1 MLRANASVPETKF
14 LTELDSFVE
23 RVDAIDTAPGSQ
35 QLLGRIADEFGFENF
50 TYLGGKTITVN
61 GVRQFDLHEPPF
73 CITNFP
79 DEWQRLY
86 IQNDYYKI
94 DPAILH
100 LMSSIL
106 PATWDEFAATTP
118 LVSSQRKMLGD
129 AADFGLQRGFTIP
142 IHGPSGEF
150 GLLSLT
156 SSVRTE
162 EFARRIERSRHTLH
176 LLAIHLHNALYQRI
190 RNPEPPAA
198 AVRLTQREVEVLRW
212 TAEGKTSWEIS
223 GILNLSERTV
233 NFHLD
238 RAKKKLGVFSKTHAV
253 AKMYTLGITKIF

>member
-1 MLRANASVPETKF
+1 MLRTNASVPEIKL
-14 LTELDSFVE
+14 LTELDSIVE
-23 RVDAIDTAPGSQ
+23 RFDAIDAGPESH

-61 GVRQFDLHEPPF
+61 GVRQFDLHDPPF

-79 DEWQRLY
+79 EEWQRLY
-86 IQNDYYKI
+86 LENDYYKV
-94 DPAILH
+94 DPTILH
-100 LMSSIL
+100 LMSNIL
-106 PATWDEFAATTP
+106 PATWDEFGLAAP
-118 LVSSQRKMLGD
+118 LAQNQQKMLED

-150 GLLSLT
+150 GLLSLI
-156 SSVRTE
+156 SNARPE
-162 EFARRIERSRHTLH
+162 EFRKRIDQSRHTLH
-176 LLAIHLHNALYQRI
+176 LLAIHLHNAIYQHA
-190 RNPEPPAA
+190 RNPEPPAT

-253 AKMYTLGITKIF
+253 AKMYTLGIAKIF